1 MQLFVLAICIFMLAC
16 IGAFYPYNRG
26 ALYTALIVLYAA
38 TAGISGYIAASLYRQ
53 MEGKSWVRN
62 ILLTCFIYCGPFFL
76 MFCFANTIAI
86 VYRVRPTSEVP
97 PSFLSLFHPLFL
109 SFSSWTRRI
118 LALASFRHGLE
129 TLLSL
134 ASCIGFPRSAIPPLK

>member
-1 MQLFVLAICIFMLAC
+1 MKDQMKEEWDGMQLFVLAICIFMLAC

-76 MFCFANTIAI
+76 MFCFANTVAI
-86 VYRVRPTSEVP
+86 VYRVRP
-97 PSFLSLFHPLFL
+97 SFLIPS
-109 SFSSWTRRI
+109 SFSSATSSSYVCHLD
-118 LALASFRHGLE
+118 LAFLPDGH
-129 TLLSL
+129 
-134 ASCIGFPRSAIPPLK
+134 